1 MVSPPPAT
9 ALLIYLA
16 AVSLPL
22 ALADLSAR
30 VLPNR
35 LTIPGLVLLLAT
47 VAAVPGRSAASSLAA
62 AGVAAT
68 VFGAV
73 WAAGA
78 VGMGDVKL
86 ATLLAGTAALTDARA
101 LPTAALAFALLGGTQ
116 AALALAHRHLR
127 HSSGR
132 GPGIGIA
139 SGSGPGQPAR
149 SPPLHGTFAPHQP
162 GIPLGP
168 PLLAAF
174 WVGVLLR

>member
-1 MVSPPPAT
+1 VS
-9 ALLIYLA
+9 
-16 AVSLPL
+16 VPL
-22 ALADLSAR
+22 ALADLRAR

-47 VAAVPGRSAASSLAA
+47 VAAVPGRSAASSLAV

-127 HSSGR
+127 HHPGN
-132 GPGIGIA
+132 GIGHRQ
-139 SGSGPGQPAR
+139 PGR

>member
-16 AVSLPL
+16 AVSVPL
-22 ALADLSAR
+22 ALADLRAR

-47 VAAVPGRSAASSLAA
+47 VTAVPGWSAASSLAA

-127 HSSGR
+127 HHHHPGN
-132 GPGIGIA
+132 GIGHRQ
-139 SGSGPGQPAR
+139 PGR
-149 SPPLHGTFAPHQP
+149 SPPLHGTLAPHQP